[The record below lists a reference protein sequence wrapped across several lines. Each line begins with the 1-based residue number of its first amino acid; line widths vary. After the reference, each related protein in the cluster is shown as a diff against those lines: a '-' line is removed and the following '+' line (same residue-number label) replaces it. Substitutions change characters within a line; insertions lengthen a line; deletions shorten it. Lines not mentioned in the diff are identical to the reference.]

1 MKKFFVIA
9 LSCILVLT
17 GCGASANQVDSSSND
32 IAISSEVVVEPVES
46 SEETTEESAEV
57 SVPDVE
63 FVGLDDP
70 NLIGYVEDS
79 IYLDLVSELDSDE
92 YFVENVEAIYYPK
105 EYIEELEF
113 NSQENIYFG
122 YTASQL
128 DAAFGGEKYV
138 FTLDENGQTVP
149 VLLEGGE
156 PENYGKVIEDVIVG
170 SGVILICV
178 TVSAV
183 SAGAGAPA
191 VGMIF
196 ACSASTATTFAK
208 SGAVISGAAATI
220 TTAYQTEDI
229 ELALKEGVKA
239 SASGFKWGAITG
251 AVLGGGAETVAL
263 KGATLNGL
271 TMNEA
276 AKIQAESGL
285 PLELIKQFKSID
297 EYNVYKN
304 AGLYTKMVNGRMAL
318 VRDIDLAYV
327 SDLNGE
333 QVTNLARMQKG
344 YAPIDPATG
353 KAYQLHH
360 INQEADGTLA
370 ILTEAEHQGNA
381 SILNTQGKTGVHNPE
396 TGDPNWQAKRRAFWK
411 AYAAVV
417 G

>member
-17 GCGASANQVDSSSND
+17 GCGASANQVDEIDSDEAVVSSDDS
-32 IAISSEVVVEPVES
+32 VEN
-46 SEETTEESAEV
+46 TEEATEENSV
-57 SVPDVE
+57 STESDIE

-79 IYLDLVSELDSDE
+79 VYLDLVSELDSDD

-149 VLLEGGE
+149 VLLESSE
-156 PENYGKVIEDVIVG
+156 PEDYGKVIEDVIVG

-178 TVSAV
+178 TVSSV
-183 SAGAGAPA
+183 SAAASAPA

-196 ACSASTATTFAK
+196 ACSASTATTLAK
-208 SGAVISGAAATI
+208 SGAVISGAAAAI
-220 TTAYQTEDI
+220 TTAYQTEDL
-229 ELALKEGVKA
+229 EVAFKEGVKA

-251 AVLGGGAETVAL
+251 AVLGGASKAVAL

-276 AKIQAESGL
+276 AAIQAETGY
-285 PLELIKQFKSID
+285 PLELIKQFGSME
-297 EYNVYKN
+297 EYNLYKN
-304 AGLYTKMVNGRMAL
+304 AGLYPRMVNGRMAL
-318 VRDIDLAYV
+318 VQDIDLDYV
-327 SDLNGE
+327 APGGTKTNLELMLNGD
-333 QVTNLARMQKG
+333 TPYNA
-344 YAPIDPATG
+344 ATG
-353 KAYQLHH
+353 NKYNLHH
-360 INQEADGTLA
+360 VSQNKDGVLA
-370 ILTEAEHQGNA
+370 IIDEAEHQKFTN
-381 SILNTQGKTGVHNPE
+381 ILHDVNKPGVHNPNS
-396 TGDPNWQAKRRAFWK
+396 TNFDPDWNQKRQAFWK
-411 AYAAVV
+411 AYAALFS
-417 G
+417 

>member
-17 GCGASANQVDSSSND
+17 GCGASVNQVDEIDSDEAVVSSND
-32 IAISSEVVVEPVES
+32 SVEN
-46 SEETTEESAEV
+46 TEEATEENSV
-57 SVPDVE
+57 STESDIE

-79 IYLDLVSELDSDE
+79 VYLDLVSELDSDD

-149 VLLEGGE
+149 VLLESSE
-156 PENYGKVIEDVIVG
+156 PEDYGKVIEDVIVG

-178 TVSAV
+178 TVSSV
-183 SAGAGAPA
+183 SAAAGAPA

-196 ACSASTATTFAK
+196 ACSASTAKTFAK
-208 SGAVISGAAATI
+208 SGAVISGAAAAI
-220 TTAYQTEDI
+220 TTAYQTEDL
-229 ELALKEGVKA
+229 ELAFKEGVKA

-251 AVLGGGAETVAL
+251 AVLGGAAKTVAL

-360 INQEADGTLA
+360 INQEVDGTLA
-370 ILTEAEHQGNA
+370 ILNEAEHQGNA